1 MFMFLSTVFKMNL
14 IDLVQKFIYDS
25 KKQINKTLYVLDFG
39 AGDFRPPK
47 GKKNLNSIQYSN
59 IQFLCNQIKSIFF

>member
-25 KKQINKTLYVLDFG
+25 KKQINKTLYVLDFDG
-39 AGDFRPPK
+39 GDFRPPK
-47 GKKNLNSIQYSN
+47 GKK
-59 IQFLCNQIKSIFF
+59 KS